1 VLVHG
6 VATQARATGRSVAAP
21 ALVGVRWRPV
31 TRVELWEHQT
41 EAVEAVEREW
51 SRGVQRTALVLPT
64 SGGKTIT
71 FSEIIRRWC
80 ERNPGRR
87 AVVIAHRTE
96 LIEQAAADIRT
107 QAQLPVGI
115 VKAER
120 NQTRARVVVASVQ
133 TLASRDG
140 RRAAQIADVGLVVI
154 DECHRSAAESY
165 VAALKVFGAWEPA
178 GARALGVTA
187 TLSRSDGKALGDVW
201 QSVAYERTIADMLTT
216 LDPKTGRPVLVRPR
230 GIFVKVEDLDLR
242 GVRKTGGDYRDSD
255 LGDAIIDSLA
265 PKRIAEAYREH
276 ADDRPGVVFLPTIA
290 AAEAVLEALQADGRA
305 AEIVTGKTP
314 AGERAKIIAR
324 FRAGALQILVNVGVF
339 TEGTNL
345 RRISCVVIAR
355 PTLHSG
361 LYIQM
366 AGRGLRTCDE
376 ENKRD
381 CLILD
386 VVGVTRRH
394 RLQAEIDLFGDDVM
408 ERREKELDDDDPV
421 ELPEDEPSEVIPEDL
436 PRLDALGR
444 LVAIEVDLFHGTA
457 YDWQRTRKGAWF
469 LSLDRRYLT
478 VLPAAGGGFD
488 VYGVPSRWHDAWTP
502 YGNYADLNAA
512 RSAAEV
518 QIMPGERSNAHKRT
532 GWRRAGP
539 SVAQVGLATALGI
552 VTVGMTAG
560 EVSTRIGIEQAS
572 KRIDPSLP
580 AWMFAGVPV

>member
-1 VLVHG
+1 M
-6 VATQARATGRSVAAP
+6 
-21 ALVGVRWRPV
+21 
-31 TRVELWEHQT
+31 TRVELWEHQH
-41 EAVEAVEREW
+41 EAVRAVESEW
-51 SRGVQRTALVLPT
+51 ARGVRRTALVLPT

-71 FSEIIRRWC
+71 FSEVIRRWC
-80 ERNPGRR
+80 LANPGRR
-87 AVVIAHRTE
+87 AVVVAHRTE
-96 LIEQAAADIRT
+96 LIEQAAADIR
-107 QAQLPVGI
+107 QQCELPVGI

-140 RRAAQIADVGLVVI
+140 RRAAQIADVGLVVV
-154 DECHRSAAESY
+154 DECHRSAADSY
-165 VAALKVFGAWEPA
+165 VAALRTFGCWEPA
-178 GARALGVTA
+178 GAVALGVTA

-201 QSVAYERTIADMLTT
+201 ESVAYERTIADMLAT

-242 GVRKTGGDYRDSD
+242 GVRRTGGDYRDAD
-255 LGDAIIDSLA
+255 LGAALVDSLA

-276 ADDRPGVVFLPTIA
+276 ADDRPGIVFCPTIA
-290 AAEAVLEALQADGRA
+290 SAEAVLEALRGDGRA

-314 AGERAKIIAR
+314 AGDRARIVQR
-324 FRAGALQILVNVGVF
+324 FKAGALQILVNVGVF

-376 ENKRD
+376 EGKRD

-408 ERREKELDDDDPV
+408 ERREKELDDGEQDEIDLEEPDDDP
-421 ELPEDEPSEVIPEDL
+421 EVRQDDDQIRIDP
-436 PRLDALGR
+436 LGR
-444 LVAIEVDLFHGTA
+444 LISVEVDLFHGTA
-457 YDWQRTRKGAWF
+457 YDWQRTRRGAWF
-469 LSLDRRYLT
+469 LALHKRYMT
-478 VLPAAGGGFD
+478 VLPAENGGFD
-488 VYGVPSRWHDAWTP
+488 VFSVPSAYSEPWQHVTWAV
-502 YGNYADLNAA
+502 DLNQA
-512 RSAAEV
+512 RNAAEC

-532 GWRRAGP
+532 SWRRRSP
-539 SVAQVGLATALGI
+539 SGGQIGALARLGI
-552 VTVGMTAG
+552 EATGMTAG
-560 EVSTRIGIEQAS
+560 EASTRLAIEYAS
-572 KRIDPSLP
+572 RRIDASLP
-580 AWMFAGVPV
+580 ARMFA